1 MIIEAARLAGR
12 NLFASDTR
20 SAFWKILGITIL
32 MLVGMWMLL
41 RNIFMTYAWP
51 WVEQLLPGIPDWAGW
66 LGFLF
71 GVFASIG
78 LAAGLALLI
87 APITAVV
94 AGFFLDGVAEIIEKR
109 DYPQDR
115 PGVAMPAGQAIV
127 YTLKFLGVIIIG
139 NIFALLLLLIPGVN
153 IVAFL
158 LVNGYLFGREFFEF
172 AALRY
177 RSQDEVRQMRSKY
190 RARIFLAGL
199 LIAAFL
205 SVPLLNLLTPL
216 FAAGLM
222 VHLHKMLSA
231 NDQVFA
237 LR

>member
-12 NLFASDTR
+12 NLLAQDTR
-20 SAFWKILGITIL
+20 SAFWKILGITLL

-71 GVFASIG
+71 GLFASLG

-87 APITAVV
+87 APTTAVV

-115 PGVAMPAGQAIV
+115 PGVAMPVGQAII
-127 YTLKFLGVIIIG
+127 YTLKFLGVIIVG

-231 NDQVFA
+231 NDQAFA